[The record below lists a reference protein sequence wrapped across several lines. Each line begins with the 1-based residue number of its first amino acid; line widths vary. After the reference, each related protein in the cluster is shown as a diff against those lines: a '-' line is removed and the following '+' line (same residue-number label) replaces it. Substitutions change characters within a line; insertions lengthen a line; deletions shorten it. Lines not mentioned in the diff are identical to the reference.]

1 MECKFAPANLLGEQ
15 MRPASRC
22 FDYIQLELESSNL
35 ACLRLTKSTQRLR
48 RFIAFGL
55 EFPSQGIL
63 WRIIPL
69 FESGVLE
76 HPKTT
81 QSEGSQNVM

>member
-1 MECKFAPANLLGEQ
+1 MLGTIKHRSHFFLATECKFAPANLLGEQ

-22 FDYIQLELESSNL
+22 FDCIQLELESSNL

-48 RFIAFGL
+48 RFIASGL

-63 WRIIPL
+63 
-69 FESGVLE
+69 
-76 HPKTT
+76 
-81 QSEGSQNVM
+81 